1 MKHAY
6 AFGFLFES
14 VAGNTRLR
22 LSRLPFIESKRKKK
36 NVVRIYIVMLVRR
49 NLEFLTKY
57 EPIRKGKIEG
67 VSYIYIYIKLF
78 ISRKRQK
85 GEEQGAARETDYIGR
100 RTYDDIKKFLSKV
113 RLLEKK
119 K

>member
-1 MKHAY
+1 
-6 AFGFLFES
+6 
-14 VAGNTRLR
+14 
-22 LSRLPFIESKRKKK
+22 
-36 NVVRIYIVMLVRR
+36 MLVRR

-67 VSYIYIYIKLF
+67 VSYIYIYKIVYFEKETERGGARSGER
-78 ISRKRQK
+78 SRLHR
-85 GEEQGAARETDYIGR
+85 EE
-100 RTYDDIKKFLSKV
+100 YDDIKKFFSKV